1 MHVNGAAVH
10 ITGPNERLLEFGDG
24 DTSFATLSG
33 GEGFISSSV
42 TLHAPRFVTTSGTF
56 AMGDSTV
63 ASGSQSVAMGY
74 GTLASGT
81 MSTAMGSLT
90 IASGRSATAMG
101 ERTMALGTL
110 STAAG
115 YNATASGSHS
125 TAVGHTTVS
134 TSFAEM
140 AIGRFNE
147 ITSTAPSAG
156 PDGVDGQHTWR
167 DADAVFRVGVGS
179 DESNRQDALT
189 VYKDGRWSHTTQ
201 THLSPLAHTSTH
213 TVLPPPCTHDKCARL
228 AVFEPHSPCQCC
240 SGCVLLCVCVLHTC
254 LR

>member
-1 MHVNGAAVH
+1 
-10 ITGPNERLLEFGDG
+10 
-24 DTSFATLSG
+24 
-33 GEGFISSSV
+33 
-42 TLHAPRFVTTSGTF
+42 
-56 AMGDSTV
+56 
-63 ASGSQSVAMGY
+63 
-74 GTLASGT
+74 
-81 MSTAMGSLT
+81 
-90 IASGRSATAMG
+90 
-101 ERTMALGTL
+101 MALGTL

-189 VYKDGRWSHTTQ
+189 VYKDGRVTIPGLEMNKTAALEAA
-201 THLSPLAHTSTH
+201 LSDEKNKTATLEQKVATLEQK
-213 TVLPPPCTHDKCARL
+213 VARL
-228 AVFEPHSPCQCC
+228 ETLF
-240 SGCVLLCVCVLHTC
+240 L
-254 LR
+254 